1 MPVMMVFLFR
11 SLSCKS
17 LITMAVMAFK
27 RKWRFVGKVVVKKAG
42 YVVVG
47 EVQV

>member
-1 MPVMMVFLFR
+1 MMVFLFR

-27 RKWRFVGKVVVKKAG
+27 RKWRFVGKVVEKKAD